1 MGYRDIRTKFGF
13 WLEYLGLRVGVSLL
27 ECLGVDRASA
37 TMGWI
42 WRKFAPYNP
51 RHGRADRHLRL
62 AMPQL
67 SVAERSRVLGDM
79 WESLGRTFAEG
90 LLLPKVIRKPERVE
104 ISAELAAALAECR
117 GSGIVF
123 CSLHQGNWEL
133 LAFAGSK
140 LGIPVAGIYRAL
152 RNPYSEEYF
161 RTLRVDTYAAGLVS
175 AGAASALR
183 LRSIARSGSAIAMM
197 ADLPD
202 DTGIVADFFGYP
214 SHLSKLPVTLARH
227 LGLPI
232 VVARCRRTSGVHF
245 ITEGRRLEI
254 KRTDNADSDIAE
266 GTKALHAVFE
276 DWIRDEPGQW
286 MWATRKWREDDLR
299 KV

>member
-1 MGYRDIRTKFGF
+1 LGYRDIRTKCGF
-13 WLEYLGLRVGVSLL
+13 WLEYLGLRVGVWML
-27 ECLGVDRASA
+27 ERLGVDRASA

-42 WRKFAPYNP
+42 WRKLAPYNP
-51 RHGRADRHLRL
+51 RHERADRHLRL

-67 SVAERSRVLGDM
+67 SGDERSQVLGDM
-79 WESLGRTFAEG
+79 WENLGRTFAEG
-90 LLLPKVIRKPERVE
+90 LLLPKVTCEPERVE
-104 ISAELAAALAECR
+104 ISAELTADLGACR

-133 LAFAGSK
+133 LALAGSK
-140 LGIPVAGIYRAL
+140 IDIPVTGIYRAL
-152 RNPYSEEYF
+152 RNPHSDEYV
-161 RTLRVDTYAAGLVS
+161 RRLREGVYGGGLVP

-197 ADLPD
+197 SDLPD
-202 DTGIVADFFGYP
+202 DTGMVADFFGYP

-245 ITEGRRLEI
+245 ITEGRRLEL
-254 KRTDNADSDIAE
+254 KRTSDADSDIAE
-266 GTKALHAVFE
+266 GTRALHAVFE
-276 DWIRDEPGQW
+276 EWIRDEPGQW